1 MSRPDLRRLPRHTL
15 LKGTELF
22 RIHLAEHGAWHFS
35 ASGEGRFDPVDA
47 PGLGAAYWAEQPL
60 AAWVEHFRTRRFLA
74 EQDVARAALSVVR
87 LRQPLTVFDLTRRRG
102 LAAGVTAALTAG
114 PSYEEAQSLASRIAA
129 GGRRGVRWRVRHD
142 LSAALIGI
150 ALFGPAG
157 PKPPPGLPRPRTRL
171 IPPDLVAEAEHEFG
185 YRVVPIPQGLG

>member
-1 MSRPDLRRLPRHTL
+1 MSRPDLRRLPRRTL
-15 LKGTELF
+15 PSGTELF

-47 PGLGAAYWAEQPL
+47 PGLGAAYWADQPL

-74 EQDVARAALSVVR
+74 EHDVARAALSAVS
-87 LRQPLTVFDLTRRRG
+87 LKAPFTVIDLTRRRG
-102 LAAGVTAALTAG
+102 LAAGVTASLTAG
-114 PSYEEAQSLASRIAA
+114 ASYEAAQSLASRIAA
-129 GGRRGVRWRVRHD
+129 GGRHGVRWRVRHD
-142 LSAALIGI
+142 LSASLIGI

-157 PKPPPGLPRPRTRL
+157 PKPPRGLSRPRTRP
-171 IPPDLVAEAEHEFG
+171 IPASLVVEAEREFG